1 MDKIKL
7 LPHNQEMVYRIEQA
21 MMCGNR
27 KIFYTEATGL
37 GKSYIFMYLV
47 NKYFKDKKV
56 LYICP
61 KNHIWYNMQEYK
73 EFELIK
79 DCVTYICNADFN
91 KIKQRHLDYDVIF
104 IDEAHHLCTPIQGE
118 NIINVANNMLEENPN
133 SYVFGFT
140 ATPYINGEMIGD
152 KYFDTSIIG
161 MDLFTAIEKGILQRI
176 QYAVAITNDSD
187 LYKYK
192 DMFTIKYDVAT
203 TNVIITDIINKYNTV
218 NHWLAYFTTISELNT
233 NIEYFNKY
241 FPEYKVFAIHS
252 EIENSDEIL
261 NDFEN
266 YNGKAI
272 LASVSM
278 VLEGIHPRTVEGIL
292 LYRNVCTVNTFIQI
306 IGRLGIMKPN
316 VSPIC
321 VDIYNSYENI
331 IDGKNI
337 IRELTNVDST
347 CTRHYKDYFYMDIST
362 YKFID
367 LYNTAYN
374 SIYKIHEYRG
384 ITWRT
389 NIELSKKL
397 GKCSEYV
404 SDRINHA
411 GKSYEEII
419 DYCLDNPVQGPRTY
433 RGITWTN
440 NIDLSKKLGKSTN
453 YVSIYKRKGMTCED
467 LIDRYLENHA
477 QGPRTYR
484 GITWSTNKELSKKLG
499 RYDGYVYQSLSKG
512 KSYEE
517 IIDYCLDNPVQGPR
531 TYRGITWSTNVELAN
546 QIGIRSSLISAY
558 CCKGKSYEE
567 IIDYCLDNPVQG
579 PRTYRG
585 ITWTNNIDL
594 SKKLGRSKGYVGMY
608 KRKGITCEDLIDQ
621 YLDNPVQGPRT
632 YRGITWETDA
642 DLSRQLSISQSSISI
657 HRRNCKTYEAIID
670 YYLDK
675 HVRCPRTYRG
685 ITWTTNAE
693 LDRLLNVQPDYVG
706 RHIRKGKSYEEII
719 DYCIDKY
726 KTKNNIK

>member
-1 MDKIKL
+1 
-7 LPHNQEMVYRIEQA
+7 
-21 MMCGNR
+21 
-27 KIFYTEATGL
+27 
-37 GKSYIFMYLV
+37 MYLV
-47 NKYFKDKKV
+47 NKYFKNKKV

-61 KNHIWYNMQEYK
+61 KNHIWYNLQEYK
-73 EFELIK
+73 EFDLIK

-118 NIINVANNMLEENPN
+118 NIINITNNMLEMNPN

-192 DMFTIKYDVAT
+192 DLFTIKYDVAT

-218 NHWLAYFTTISELNT
+218 KHWLAYFTTISELNT

-292 LYRNVCTVNTFIQI
+292 LYRNVCTVNTFFQI

-321 VDIYNSYENI
+321 VDIYNSYENL

-347 CTRHYKDYFYMDIST
+347 CTRHYKDYFYIDVST

-389 NIELSKKL
+389 NAELSRKL
-397 GKCSEYV
+397 GKRPEYV
-404 SDRINHA
+404 SARINHA

-419 DYCLDNPVQGPRTY
+419 DYCLDNPIQGPRTY
-433 RGITWTN
+433 RGITWSTVSE
-440 NIDLSKKLGKSTN
+440 LSKKLGKKTN

-467 LIDRYLENHA
+467 LIDRYLDKPVK
-477 QGPRTYR
+477 GPRTYR
-484 GITWSTNKELSKKLG
+484 GITWSTNRELSKKLG
-499 RYDGYVYQSLSKG
+499 RSNDYVYQSLSKG
-512 KSYEE
+512 KSYEDIIDQYLDNSPRTYRGITWSTNRELSKKLGRDTDYVSRHVRTGKSYEE
-517 IIDYCLDNPVQGPR
+517 IIDHCLDNPVQGPR

-558 CCKGKSYEE
+558 YCKGKSYEE
-567 IIDYCLDNPVQG
+567 IIDQCLDNPVQG

-585 ITWTNNIDL
+585 ITWTTDTDL
-594 SKKLGRSKGYVGMY
+594 SKKIGKSSSYVYMNIRNGKSY
-608 KRKGITCEDLIDQ
+608 EEIID
-621 YLDNPVQGPRT
+621 YCLDISVQGPRT

-642 DLSRQLSISQSSISI
+642 DLSRQLNITQSSVSV
-657 HRRNCKTYEAIID
+657 HRRNGKSYEAIID

-675 HVRCPRTYRG
+675 HVKCPRTYRG
-685 ITWTTNAE
+685 ITWTTDAE
-693 LDRLLNVQPDYVG
+693 LDRQLNVKPDYVG
-706 RHIRKGKSYEEII
+706 RHIRKGISYEEII
-719 DYCIDKY
+719 DKCLDK
-726 KTKNNIK
+726 